1 MIIISNLEKSFGN
14 NRVLDHIDIQFPSGK
29 ISGLVGRNGAG
40 KTTLFHCIANLES
53 YAGNISANRRKHKDH
68 LGYLPTSPYML
79 SRITG
84 REYIQFIA
92 NARGQK
98 IDNIDGKNIFD
109 LPLERYG
116 EHYSTGMKKK
126 LALTAMLILKNEY
139 YLFDEPFSGVD
150 LDSNIIIKAIIRKL
164 KVLGK
169 TVIISSHIYNTLTE
183 VCDSIHVLDKGKIA
197 QSVTPDDFNLLESM
211 LEGDTVDELVERLE
225 LR

>member
-211 LEGDTVDELVERLE
+211 LEGDTVDGLVKRLE

>member
-1 MIIISNLEKSFGN
+1 MILINKLEKSFGN
-14 NRVLDHIDIQFPSGK
+14 NQVLDNVDILFSSGD

-53 YAGNISANRRKHKDH
+53 YAGTIKTNHTNHKNH
-68 LGYLPTSPYML
+68 IGYLPTSPYML

-98 IDNIDGKNIFD
+98 VNNIDSKNIFD
-109 LPLERYG
+109 LPLDRYG

-126 LALTAMLILKNEY
+126 LALTAILLLENEY

-150 LDSNIIIKAIIRKL
+150 LDSNIIIKAVLRKL
-164 KVLGK
+164 KSLGK
-169 TVIISSHIYNTLTE
+169 TVVISSHIYNTLIE
-183 VCDSIHVLDKGKIA
+183 VCDNIHVLDKGRIT
-197 QSVTPDDFNLLESM
+197 QSVSPENFNLFESI
-211 LEGDTVDELVERLE
+211 LEGDTVDALVDRLE
-225 LR
+225 LN

>member
-1 MIIISNLEKSFGN
+1 MITISNLEKSFGK

-40 KTTLFHCIANLES
+40 KTTLFHCIAGIES
-53 YAGNISANRRKHKDH
+53 YAGNISADRPKHKNY

-98 IDNIDGKNIFD
+98 IDDIDSKNIFD
-109 LPLERYG
+109 LPLDRYG

-126 LALTAMLILKNEY
+126 LALTAMLILENEY

-169 TVIISSHIYNTLTE
+169 TMIISSHIYNTLTE
-183 VCDSIHVLDKGKIA
+183 VCDCIHVLDKGNIA
-197 QSVTPDDFNLLESM
+197 QSVTPDNFNLLESM
-211 LEGDTVDELVERLE
+211 LEGDTVDGLVERLE
-225 LR
+225 LK

>member
-1 MIIISNLEKSFGN
+1 MISISNLEKSFGK
-14 NRVLDHIDIQFPSGK
+14 NRVLDHIEIEFPSGE

-40 KTTLFHCIANLES
+40 KTTLFQCISGLES
-53 YAGNISANRRKHKDH
+53 YAGSISANLSKHKDH

-98 IDNIDGKNIFD
+98 INDINRKNIFD
-109 LPLERYG
+109 LPLDRYG

-126 LALTAMLILKNEY
+126 LALTAMLILENQY
-139 YLFDEPFSGVD
+139 YLFDEPFSGID
-150 LDSNIIIKAIIRKL
+150 LDSNIIIKSILRKL
-164 KVLGK
+164 KMLGK

-183 VCDSIHVLDKGKIA
+183 VCDTIHVLDKGKIIK
-197 QSVTPDDFNLLESM
+197 SVNPEDFSLLGSM
-211 LEGDTVDELVERLE
+211 LEVDTVDGLIDRLD

>member
-53 YAGNISANRRKHKDH
+53 YAGQISADRPKHKNH

-126 LALTAMLILKNEY
+126 LALTAMLMLENEY

>member
-1 MIIISNLEKSFGN
+1 MKDLLIVKDVVKQYGDYTALTNANISVPKGS
-14 NRVLDHIDIQFPSGK
+14 IY
-29 ISGLVGRNGAG
+29 GLLGPNGAG
-40 KTTLFHCIANLES
+40 KTTLFHCIAGIES
-53 YAGNISANRRKHKDH
+53 YSGKIFADRPKHKNY
-68 LGYLPTSPYML
+68 LGYLTTSPYMI

-92 NARGQK
+92 NARGQN
-98 IDNIDGKNIFD
+98 IDNIESKNIFS

-126 LALTAMLILKNEY
+126 LALTAMLMLKNEY

-183 VCDSIHVLDKGKIA
+183 VCDSIHVLDKGKIT
-197 QSVTPDDFNLLESM
+197 QSVTPDDFNLE
-211 LEGDTVDELVERLE
+211 
-225 LR
+225 

>member
-1 MIIISNLEKSFGN
+1 MISISNLEKSFGN
-14 NRVLDHIDIQFPSGK
+14 NRVLDHIEIQFPSGR

-40 KTTLFHCIANLES
+40 KTTFFHCIAGIEP
-53 YAGNISANRRKHKDH
+53 YAGNIFADREKHKNH
-68 LGYLPTSPYML
+68 LGYLATSPYML

-92 NARGQK
+92 NARRQK
-98 IDNIDGKNIFD
+98 IDDIDSKNIFD
-109 LPLERYG
+109 LPLDRYG

-126 LALTAMLILKNEY
+126 LALTAMLILENEY

-183 VCDSIHVLDKGKIA
+183 VCDSIHVLDKGKIT

-211 LEGDTVDELVERLE
+211 LEGDTVDGLVDRLE
-225 LR
+225 LK

>member
-40 KTTLFHCIANLES
+40 KTTFFHCIAGLES
-53 YAGNISANRRKHKDH
+53 YAGNISADHPKHKDH

-98 IDNIDGKNIFD
+98 IDDIDSKNIFD

-116 EHYSTGMKKK
+116 ENYSTGMKKK

-183 VCDSIHVLDKGKIA
+183 VCDSIHVLDKGMIT

-211 LEGDTVDELVERLE
+211 LEGDTVDGLVEQLE

>member
-1 MIIISNLEKSFGN
+1 MITVSNLEKSFGN
-14 NRVLDHIDIQFPSGK
+14 NRVLDYIDIQFPAGK

-40 KTTLFHCIANLES
+40 KTTLFHCIAGIES
-53 YAGNISANRRKHKDH
+53 YSGNIFSDRPKHKNY
-68 LGYLPTSPYML
+68 LGYLTTSPYMI

-92 NARGQK
+92 NARGQ
-98 IDNIDGKNIFD
+98 NIDDIDSKNIFS

-126 LALTAMLILKNEY
+126 LALTAMLMLRNEY

-169 TVIISSHIYNTLTE
+169 TVIISSHIYDTLTE
-183 VCDSIHVLDKGKIA
+183 VCDSIHLLDKGKIA

-211 LEGDTVDELVERLE
+211 LEGDTVDGLIDRLE
-225 LR
+225 LK